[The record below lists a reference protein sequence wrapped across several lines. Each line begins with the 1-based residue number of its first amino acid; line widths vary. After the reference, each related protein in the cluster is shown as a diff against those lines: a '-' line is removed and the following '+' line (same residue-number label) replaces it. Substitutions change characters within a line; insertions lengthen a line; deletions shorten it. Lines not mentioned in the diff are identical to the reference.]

1 MKCLNVIGPWNHPHK
16 KEEIQFSTLQWLGP
30 MPFLCIT
37 PEFGVPGK
45 PGLSPDDVPM
55 DPEEL
60 KQVGFPEISGSQDL
74 VAQDLQT

>member
-1 MKCLNVIGPWNHPHK
+1 MVGSNHS
-16 KEEIQFSTLQWLGP
+16 FTS
-30 MPFLCIT
+30 